1 MYVKK
6 CGSFIKYQIMSR
18 TKIISLTV
26 LILFT
31 SFITLQAQAL
41 KITAG
46 NTAIGALNGALL
58 GLGGM
63 GITNDSENLVPL
75 RVGVG
80 LGTIYGLGVGIY
92 DVYQNESAVGNPSNF
107 GVLHSSEYLTM
118 ITLFDTM
125 YGGATGAVV
134 GMAVSLISGTSIK
147 KGFTQGGSV
156 GIFGGFI
163 FGLADAFYLSKNRTG
178 GFEDSD
184 YTTSSDGFVTLSVNP
199 NFKISFIQPQLLNQ
213 PVLDQGI
220 FKQKTTTTLQVAHFK
235 YRF

>member
-1 MYVKK
+1 
-6 CGSFIKYQIMSR
+6 MSR
-18 TKIISLTV
+18 IKIITLSIVILLTP
-26 LILFT
+26 
-31 SFITLQAQAL
+31 FITLQSQAL

-63 GITNDSENLVPL
+63 GLANDTDNLVPL

-80 LGTIYGLGVGIY
+80 LGTLYGLGVGIY
-92 DVYQNESAVGNPSNF
+92 DVYQNNPTLGNPSNF
-107 GVLHSSEYLTM
+107 GVFHTSEYLTM

-125 YGGATGAVV
+125 YGGATGSVV
-134 GMAVSLISGTSIK
+134 GMAVALIGGTSIK

-156 GIFGGFI
+156 GIFGGFV

-184 YTTSSDGFVTLSVNP
+184 YSTSSDGFVTLSVRP
-199 NFKISFIQPQLLNQ
+199 NFQISFIQPQLSNYL
-213 PVLDQGI
+213 VHEQGNI
-220 FKQKTTTTLQVAHFK
+220 RQMNTTTLQLAHFK